1 MTNRIKE
8 FASWFSIGLI
18 LIALLAL
25 GAYQTRV
32 FGVDAIE
39 VEGAVRLSAEE
50 ILDAAHIEQKQ
61 MLWNVDVNQ
70 VEANLLNLPW
80 IRKVSLKRVLPSL
93 IEIEVDERQ
102 PSYSIQLEEGKR
114 VLMDQEGIFLDRQAE
129 EEAGV
134 QFKASIEA
142 PLDIQYGK
150 QPLNVS
156 EERWNCFLKILNW
169 SGTLVG
175 ETKFR
180 LTVLSDEE
188 MQFWLTDAL
197 KVEIV
202 DMNDGEYIVDMLAR
216 ILTDLHRREI
226 SAGTILLESGYDA
239 RFVQAE

>member
-32 FGVDAIE
+32 FGVDAIQ

-50 ILDAAHIEQKQ
+50 ILDAAHIDHKQ
-61 MLWNVDVNQ
+61 MLWNLDVNQ
-70 VEANLLNLPW
+70 VEANLSNLPW
-80 IRKVSLKRVLPSL
+80 IREVHLKRVLPSS

-102 PSYSIQLEEGKR
+102 PSYSIQLEDGKR
-114 VLMDQEGIFLDRQAE
+114 VLMDQDGIFLDRQADD
-129 EEAGV
+129 EAGI
-134 QFKASIEA
+134 QFAAAIET

-150 QPLNVS
+150 PPLNVS
-156 EERWNCFLKILNW
+156 ADRWNCFLKILNW

-180 LTVLSDEE
+180 LTALTEEE

-197 KVEIV
+197 KVEIM

-226 SAGTILLESGYDA
+226 SAGTIRLESGYDA